1 MTAPES
7 QNPQPAEPPPL
18 GYSTLPVPD
27 PVDLAAVLHR
37 QDTRPA
43 ASLSTAQ
50 LRDGADHQTAP
61 GGANR

>member
-7 QNPQPAEPPPL
+7 QDPPPL
-18 GYSTLPVPD
+18 GYSTLPMPD
-27 PVDLAAVLHR
+27 PVDIAAIPHP

-50 LRDGADHQTAP
+50 LRDGADHQHASGDTH
-61 GGANR
+61 R